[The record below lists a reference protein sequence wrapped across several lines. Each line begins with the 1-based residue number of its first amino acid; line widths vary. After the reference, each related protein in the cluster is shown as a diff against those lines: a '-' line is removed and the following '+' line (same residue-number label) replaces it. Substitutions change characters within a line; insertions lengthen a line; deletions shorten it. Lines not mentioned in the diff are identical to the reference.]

1 MAQKYSRWG
10 KLMTTG
16 AKSFA
21 ILFWNFGPRTNTVHK
36 FVDGILYRENIIF
49 MTGACS
55 GKPDSLDYD
64 SGARDMSPEPASL
77 QQLVESHHPRLLS
90 IVQDDSIGMEILDVA
105 NRVSIFCMHI
115 IYGKYVDLCKWEEC
129 WFSQWTEN
137 CKNIVLFGCGQQ
149 SE

>member
-1 MAQKYSRWG
+1 
-10 KLMTTG
+10 MTTG

-105 NRVSIFCMHI
+105 NRVSIFWSLVHA
-115 IYGKYVDLCKWEEC
+115 YDLW
-129 WFSQWTEN
+129 
-137 CKNIVLFGCGQQ
+137 
-149 SE
+149 